1 MLTSSHVYDDDDDDG
16 EDDFEDDHYFLPPV
30 WGWGWGWWWWWI
42 LIIFSSDLYDA
53 AGNLEPLI
61 EANLQPTFANQGKNM
76 AECWQLIDDEK
87 DEKPPAWTG
96 QIWRSC
102 RSWWS
107 LHCQTPRGSCL
118 PQGSAVAPMLRCLPS
133 RWGVCSFGDGSNLV
147 PPSIL
152 SIVWPFQDKKTLVTF
167 ATYQMG
173 PAIYIDK
180 KCLARQQPLGGA

>member
-1 MLTSSHVYDDDDDDG
+1 MRMMIMMVKMILRMIIIASHLYDYDDMRM
-16 EDDFEDDHYFLPPV
+16 
-30 WGWGWGWWWWWI
+30 
-42 LIIFSSDLYDA
+42 IIFSSDLYDA

-61 EANLQPTFANQGKNM
+61 EANLQPMFANQGKNM
-76 AECWQLIDDEK
+76 AQCWQLIDEEK

-107 LHCQTPRGSCL
+107 SHCQTPRGSCL
-118 PQGSAVAPMLRCLPS
+118 PQGSAVAPTLRCLPS
-133 RWGVCSFGDGSNLV
+133 RWGGCSFGDGSNLV
-147 PPSIL
+147 PPFIL